1 MVTTTDRVT
10 SIMVKRRYL
19 PRSGTA
25 REVGGIISARSKKN
39 TVSDSRMLMDKLT
52 WQNNFSI
59 CSVKCFLDRP
69 FLLSL
74 KEDRTQELRES

>member
-59 CSVKCFLDRP
+59 CSVKCFLDGP
-69 FLLSL
+69 FLLNL
-74 KEDRTQELRES
+74 MEGRTQELRGS